1 MGKMKNLV
9 IDQMNDEGPASD
21 SAGYTEKDR
30 EIDNYYQN
38 EYGQN
43 QLDPPPDMIDTDSG
57 KSMWI
62 IKDYKIWAETYQQA
76 LELLPLI
83 ESI

>member
-9 IDQMNDEGPASD
+9 IDQMNNDRNGPD
-21 SAGYTEKDR
+21 DTDW
-30 EIDNYYQN
+30 NF
-38 EYGQN
+38 N
-43 QLDPPPDMIDTDSG
+43 QLTPPPDQIDLDSG

-62 IKDYKIWAETYQQA
+62 IDDYKIWAETYQQA

-83 ESI
+83 QSF